1 MVDEVD
7 NFFFDVVFRE
17 VEEEVGLFVIY
28 VDVVGM
34 LFRYWI
40 ISGYEIVLVVGFVN
54 FDFIL
59 IIDKNEV
66 ESVFEV
72 FFVYVLDRRNYLV
85 YMMYC
90 DKKVFLIYF
99 ILWKNCMIWG
109 VMVVMLCNL
118 FYYIYF

>member
-118 FYYIYF
+118 FYYIYL